1 MCEDSQ
7 INSQVHLEFYSLLY
21 NFIIKNLKH
30 PVVIFKSLLL
40 LHSYLNRTNKK
51 ALIVFNTQNEEQN
64 MIETITLKLQESYL
78 NYWNSIVY
86 DYSEFIRRKFLL
98 NFKYIKVVENN
109 FSVSKMDFV
118 YKILSFQNPELIKDL
133 FEFFGF
139 L

>member
-1 MCEDSQ
+1 MCKDSQ